1 MSEHAIECFVFYF
14 SLDRRSHSLPSLQC
28 LYRIASPYYRV
39 KLEQRTNSDERCSSC
54 DEAKRGAE
62 VQEQQHYE
70 ASLDLGPTSASPRGR
85 GHGLT
90 LTLGVYVAD
99 VERDSV
105 ADGVIGVGDR
115 VVKVL
120 TISRFI
126 LWFWHLG
133 SIGRTM
139 IPSFL
144 PSFLA
149 CR

>member
-1 MSEHAIECFVFYF
+1 M
-14 SLDRRSHSLPSLQC
+14 
-28 LYRIASPYYRV
+28 
-39 KLEQRTNSDERCSSC
+39 KLEQGTNSCERCSTC

-62 VQEQQHYE
+62 VQQHYE

-120 TISRFI
+120 TIS
-126 LWFWHLG
+126 
-133 SIGRTM
+133 
-139 IPSFL
+139 
-144 PSFLA
+144 
-149 CR
+149 

>member
-120 TISRFI
+120 IHHFMIYS
-126 LWFWHLG
+126 LVLASWFDRANHD
-133 SIGRTM
+133 
-139 IPSFL
+139 SFL

>member
-1 MSEHAIECFVFYF
+1 M
-14 SLDRRSHSLPSLQC
+14 
-28 LYRIASPYYRV
+28 
-39 KLEQRTNSDERCSSC
+39 KLEQRTNSGERCSTC
-54 DEAKRGAE
+54 DEAKMGAE
-62 VQEQQHYE
+62 VPEHYE

-120 TISRFI
+120 TIS
-126 LWFWHLG
+126 
-133 SIGRTM
+133 
-139 IPSFL
+139 
-144 PSFLA
+144 
-149 CR
+149 